1 MLVKLLEQ
9 HGFTPNEINDF
20 ASNALVIKCPK
31 KTVLLHEG
39 DVSCHF
45 YWAVKGT
52 FRAGFV
58 DEDGVEYTRAFFS
71 ADTSPFVM
79 SYGSFINQT
88 PSLSFLDT
96 LEDGEV
102 VSWTYDYMYN
112 LQETNSKWLLFLKK
126 QLDIVF
132 SAREI
137 KEWQTYTFTAEA
149 RYLAFLEQSPEL
161 ASRIPLHYIASYI
174 GITPEALSRIRGR
187 LAKKNKP

>member
-31 KTVLLHEG
+31 KTVLLRAG
-39 DVSCHF
+39 DVSRHF

-52 FRAGFV
+52 FRAGFM
-58 DEDGVEYTRAFFS
+58 DENGVEYTRAFFS

-88 PSLSFLDT
+88 PSLSFIDT
-96 LEDGEV
+96 LEGGEV
-102 VSWTYDYMYN
+102 VSWTFDYMYN
-112 LQETNSKWLLFLKK
+112 LQETDFKWVKFFKK

-132 SAREI
+132 CAREI
-137 KEWQTYTFTAEA
+137 KELQVYTLSAEA
-149 RYLAFLEQSPEL
+149 RYLAFLDQSPAL
-161 ASRIPLHYIASYI
+161 ANRIPLHYIASYI
-174 GITPEALSRIRGR
+174 GVTPEALSRIRGR
-187 LAKKNKP
+187 LAKKK